1 MAEAPTKTIRMGM
14 VGIGVGGAEILPA
27 MASAP
32 GIELYAGADINSVT
46 RERFQEKYPEA
57 KVFDS
62 IEALCA
68 DPDVDAVWIS
78 TPNRFHA
85 PHTIYALEHG
95 KHVVVEKPMA
105 LSIQEAEAMCEAA
118 EKNNRI
124 LTAGHTD
131 SYSFHI
137 RAMRRIVNSGRI
149 GALSSLQAIA
159 FTDWIVR
166 PRSAEEQDPAQGAG
180 VVWRQT
186 PHQVD
191 SMRLI
196 GGGLV
201 RSVRGTTKADVKYR
215 PFSTFYSAYLEFEDG
230 TPAYIFHDGKG
241 YFFTGELLNGQQN
254 SRYTWEQRRELRRAM
269 NEGLRDDEA
278 DKQAL
283 RIGGENAG
291 NQFGPTN
298 GAARAPR
305 YMGNPDAGIV
315 LVSAERGALRA
326 SPNGVF
332 VYDEDGQHDVDLSV
346 NTKGPHAGRQGELV
360 EFHKAIMEGKPPFH
374 DGRWGMATLEV
385 ALAIM
390 ASAKER
396 KEIMLSHQIAVPDSY
411 DADLVVPY
419 LETETVGA
427 RS

>member
-1 MAEAPTKTIRMGM
+1 MGM

-27 MASAP
+27 MDSTE
-32 GIELYAGADINSVT
+32 GIELYGGADVNPTT
-46 RERFQEKYPEA
+46 RVRFQEKYPEA

-62 IEALCA
+62 IESMCA
-68 DPDVDAVWIS
+68 DPDVDAVWVS

-105 LSIQEAEAMCEAA
+105 LSIQEAGAMNEAA
-118 EKNNRI
+118 VKYNRI
-124 LTAGHTD
+124 LAAGHTD

-137 RAMRRIVNSGRI
+137 RAMRRIINSGKL
-149 GALSSLQAIA
+149 GNLSSLHAIA

-201 RSVRGTTKADVKYR
+201 RSVRGTTKADVSYR
-215 PFSTFYSAYLEFEDG
+215 PFTTFYSAYLEFEDG

-241 YFFTGELLNGQQN
+241 YFFTGELLNGVQN

-269 NEGLRDDEA
+269 NAGLRDDEA

-291 NQFGPTN
+291 NQF
-298 GAARAPR
+298 ARPDREAQAPR
-305 YMGNPDAGIV
+305 FMGNPDAGVV
-315 LVSAERGALRA
+315 LVSADRGALRS
-326 SPNGVF
+326 SPHGVY
-332 VYDEDGQHDVDLSV
+332 VYDEDGQHDVDLSAN
-346 NTKGPHAGRQGELV
+346 NTGMGARRGELV
-360 EFHKAIMEGKPPFH
+360 EFHKAISEGKAPFH

-390 ASAKER
+390 ESARER
-396 KEIMLSHQIAVPDSY
+396 KEIMLSHQVAVPSGY
-411 DADLVVPY
+411 DAELIVPY
-419 LETETVGA
+419 LGTG
-427 RS
+427 

>member
-1 MAEAPTKTIRMGM
+1 MAAAPTKTVRMGM

-27 MASAP
+27 MDSTP
-32 GIELYAGADINSVT
+32 GIELYAGADINPTT
-46 RERFQEKYPEA
+46 RERFAERYPEA

-62 IEALCA
+62 IESMCE
-68 DPDVDAVWIS
+68 DPDLDAVWIS

-105 LSIQEAEAMCEAA
+105 LSIEEAGAMNEAA
-118 EKNNRI
+118 AKYNRI
-124 LTAGHTD
+124 LAAGHTD

-137 RAMRRIVNSGRI
+137 RAMRRIIASGKI
-149 GALSSLQAIA
+149 GNLSSVQAIA

-166 PRSAEEQDPAQGAG
+166 PRSADEQDPAQGAG

-201 RSVRGTTKADVKYR
+201 RSVRGTTKADVGYR

-254 SRYTWEQRRELRRAM
+254 TRYSSEQRKELRRAM
-269 NEGLRDDEA
+269 NAGMRDDEA

-291 NQFGPTN
+291 NQFTEPSASR
-298 GAARAPR
+298 AARF
-305 YMGNPDAGIV
+305 MGNPDAGIV
-315 LVSAERGALRA
+315 LVSAERGAMRA
-326 SPNGVF
+326 SPKGVY
-332 VYDEDGQHDVDLSV
+332 VYDEDGQHEVDLSAN
-346 NTKGPHAGRQGELV
+346 NTGVGGRRGELV
-360 EFHKAIMEGKPPFH
+360 EFHQAISEGKAPFH

-390 ASAKER
+390 ESAQTR
-396 KEIMLSHQIAVPDSY
+396 KEIILSHQVAVPASY
-411 DADLVVPY
+411 DADLIVPY
-419 LETETVGA
+419 LD
-427 RS
+427 

>member
-1 MAEAPTKTIRMGM
+1 MAQAPTQNIRMGM
-14 VGIGVGGAEILPA
+14 LGIGVGGAEILPA
-27 MASAP
+27 MDNTP
-32 GIELYAGADINSVT
+32 GIELYAGADINPVT
-46 RERFQEKYPEA
+46 RDRFQEKYPEA
-57 KVFDS
+57 KVYDS
-62 IEALCA
+62 IETLCA

-105 LSIQEAEAMCEAA
+105 LSIDEAA
-118 EKNNRI
+118 AMNEASAKYNRI

-137 RAMRRIVNSGRI
+137 RAMRRIINSGRL
-149 GALSSLQAIA
+149 GKLSSLQAIA

-191 SMRLI
+191 SLRLI

-201 RSVRGTTKADVKYR
+201 RSVRGTTKADVAYR

-230 TPAYIFHDGKG
+230 TPAYVFHDGKG
-241 YFFTGELLNGQQN
+241 YFFTGQLVNGEEN
-254 SRYTWEQRRELRRAM
+254 SRYSWEQRRELRRAM
-269 NEGLRDDEA
+269 NAGMRDDEA

-291 NQFGPTN
+291 NQFAETDTRP
-298 GAARAPR
+298 RAPR
-305 YMGNPDAGIV
+305 FMGNPDAGIV
-315 LVSAERGALRA
+315 LVSAEKGAIRA
-326 SPNGVF
+326 SPHGVF

-346 NTKGPHAGRQGELV
+346 NSSPGLGGRQGELV
-360 EFHKAIMEGKPPFH
+360 EFRKSIMEGKPPFH

-390 ASAKER
+390 QSGQER
-396 KEIMLSHQIAVPDSY
+396 REIMLSHQIAVPASY
-411 DADLVVPY
+411 DAELVVPY
-419 LETETVGA
+419 LENE
-427 RS
+427 

>member
-1 MAEAPTKTIRMGM
+1 VAAAPTKTIRMGM

-27 MASAP
+27 MASTP
-32 GIELYAGADINSVT
+32 GIELYAGADINPVT
-46 RERFQEKYPEA
+46 RERFQAKYPDA
-57 KVFDS
+57 KVYDS

-68 DPDVDAVWIS
+68 DPDVDAVWVS

-105 LSIQEAEAMCEAA
+105 LSIQEAEAMNEAA
-118 EKNNRI
+118 AKNNRI

-131 SYSFHI
+131 SYGFHI
-137 RAMRRIVNSGRI
+137 RAMRRVMNSGRL
-149 GALSSLQAIA
+149 GKLSSLHAIA
-159 FTDWIVR
+159 FTDWILR

-196 GGGLV
+196 GGGMV
-201 RSVRGTTKADVKYR
+201 RSVRGTTKADAAYR
-215 PFSTFYSAYLEFEDG
+215 PFSAFYSAYLEFEDG
-230 TPAYIFHDGKG
+230 TPAYIFHDGRG
-241 YFFTGELLNGQQN
+241 YFFTGELLNGVQN

-269 NEGLRDDEA
+269 SEGVRDDEA

-291 NQFGPTN
+291 NQFAERN
-298 GAARAPR
+298 GARAPR
-305 YMGNPDAGIV
+305 FMGNPDAGIV
-315 LVSAERGALRA
+315 LVSAERGAMRA
-326 SPNGVF
+326 SPHGIY
-332 VYDEDGQHDVDLSV
+332 VYDDDGQHDVDLSI
-346 NTKGPHAGRQGELV
+346 NSKGEGTRQGELV
-360 EFHKAIMEGKPPFH
+360 EFRKAIVEGKPPFH

-390 ASAKER
+390 ESAKER
-396 KEIMLSHQIAVPDSY
+396 KEIRLSHQVPVPDSY
-411 DADLVVPY
+411 DLDLIVPY
-419 LETETVGA
+419 LENE
-427 RS
+427 

>member
-1 MAEAPTKTIRMGM
+1 MGM

-27 MASAP
+27 MASTP
-32 GIELYAGADINSVT
+32 GIELYAGADINPVT
-46 RERFQEKYPEA
+46 RERFQERYPEA

-68 DPDVDAVWIS
+68 DPDVDAVWVS

-105 LSIQEAEAMCEAA
+105 LSIQEAEAMNEAA
-118 EKNNRI
+118 VKNNRI

-131 SYSFHI
+131 SYGFHI

-149 GALSSLQAIA
+149 GKLSSVQAIA

-201 RSVRGTTKADVKYR
+201 RSVRGTTKADVAYR

-241 YFFTGELLNGQQN
+241 YFFTGELVSGQQN
-254 SRYTWEQRRELRRAM
+254 SRYSWEQRRELRRAM
-269 NEGLRDDEA
+269 NAGMRDDEA

-291 NQFGPTN
+291 NRFDQQN
-298 GAARAPR
+298 GSARAQR
-305 YMGNPDAGIV
+305 VMGNPDAGIV
-315 LVSAERGALRA
+315 LVSAERGALRS
-326 SPNGVF
+326 SPHGVY
-332 VYDEDGQHDVDLSV
+332 VYDEDGQHDVDLSGNNRGV
-346 NTKGPHAGRQGELV
+346 GGRQGELV
-360 EFHKAIMEGKPPFH
+360 EFHKAISEGKPPFH

-385 ALAIM
+385 SLAIM
-390 ASAKER
+390 QSAKER
-396 KEIMLSHQIAVPDSY
+396 KEIMLSHQVAVPDSY
-411 DADLVVPY
+411 DADLIVPY
-419 LETETVGA
+419 LEEE
-427 RS
+427 

>member
-1 MAEAPTKTIRMGM
+1 MGM

-27 MASAP
+27 MDSTP
-32 GIELYAGADINSVT
+32 GIELYAGADINPIT
-46 RERFQEKYPEA
+46 RERFQARYPEA
-57 KVFDS
+57 KVYDS
-62 IEALCA
+62 IETMCA
-68 DPDVDAVWIS
+68 DPDLDAVWIS

-105 LSIQEAEAMCEAA
+105 LSVREAEAMNEAA
-118 EKNNRI
+118 AKNNRI

-137 RAMRRIVNSGRI
+137 RAMRRIINSGKI
-149 GALSSLQAIA
+149 GKLSSIQAIA

-201 RSVRGTTKADVKYR
+201 RSVRGTTKADVSYR

-230 TPAYIFHDGKG
+230 TPAYVFHDGKG

-269 NEGLRDDEA
+269 TEGMRDDEA

-291 NQFGPTN
+291 NQFAPN
-298 GAARAPR
+298 GEAHAPR

-315 LVSAERGALRA
+315 LVSAERGALRS
-326 SPNGVF
+326 SPHGVF
-332 VYDEDGQHDVDLSV
+332 VYDEDGQHDVDLSI
-346 NTKGPHAGRQGELV
+346 NATGNAGRRGELV
-360 EFHKAIMEGKPPFH
+360 EFHRAIEEGKPPFH
-374 DGRWGMATLEV
+374 HGLWGMATLEV

-390 ASAKER
+390 ESAEQR
-396 KEIMLSHQIAVPDSY
+396 KEIMLSHQVAVPDSY
-411 DADLVVPY
+411 DAELIVPY
-419 LETETVGA
+419 LENE
-427 RS
+427 

>member
-1 MAEAPTKTIRMGM
+1 M

-27 MASAP
+27 MDSTE
-32 GIELYAGADINSVT
+32 GIQLYAGADINPTT
-46 RERFQEKYPEA
+46 RERFQAKYPEA
-57 KVFDS
+57 KVYDS
-62 IEALCA
+62 IETLCA
-68 DPDVDAVWIS
+68 DPDVDAIWVS

-105 LSIQEAEAMCEAA
+105 LSIEEAEAMNEAA
-118 EKNNRI
+118 VKNNRI

-131 SYSFHI
+131 SYGFHI
-137 RAMRRIVNSGRI
+137 RAMRRIINSGRL
-149 GALSSLQAIA
+149 GKLSSLQAIA

-191 SMRLI
+191 SMRLL

-201 RSVRGTTKADVKYR
+201 RSVRGTTKADVSYR

-230 TPAYIFHDGKG
+230 TPAYVFHDGKG
-241 YFFTGELLNGQQN
+241 YFFTGELLNGEQN

-269 NEGLRDDEA
+269 TAGLRDDEA

-291 NQFGPTN
+291 NQFTQGNSAP
-298 GAARAPR
+298 RAPR

-315 LVSAERGALRA
+315 LVSAERGALRS
-326 SPNGVF
+326 SPHGVY
-332 VYDEDGQHDVDLSV
+332 VYDDDGQHDVDVSAN
-346 NTKGPHAGRQGELV
+346 NTGMAGRQGELV
-360 EFHKAIMEGKPPFH
+360 EFRKAIAEGKSPFH

-390 ASAKER
+390 KSAQER

-411 DADLVVPY
+411 DSELIVPY
-419 LETETVGA
+419 LDNK
-427 RS
+427 

>member
-1 MAEAPTKTIRMGM
+1 MGM

-27 MASAP
+27 MDSTE
-32 GIELYAGADINSVT
+32 GIELYAGADINPTT
-46 RERFQEKYPEA
+46 RERFQERYPEA

-62 IEALCA
+62 IESMCA
-68 DPDVDAVWIS
+68 DPDLDAVWIS

-105 LSIQEAEAMCEAA
+105 LSIQEAGAMNEAA
-118 EKNNRI
+118 AKHNRI

-131 SYSFHI
+131 SYGFHI
-137 RAMRRIVNSGRI
+137 RAMRRIINSGRI
-149 GALSSLQAIA
+149 GQLSSLQAIA

-191 SMRLI
+191 SMRLL

-201 RSVRGTTKADVKYR
+201 RSVRGTTKADVAYR

-230 TPAYIFHDGKG
+230 TPAYVFHDGKG

-254 SRYTWEQRRELRRAM
+254 SRYTWEQRRELRAAM
-269 NEGLRDDEA
+269 NAGARDDEA

-291 NQFGPTN
+291 NQFTEPS
-298 GAARAPR
+298 RAER

-315 LVSAERGALRA
+315 LVSAERGAMRA
-326 SPNGVF
+326 SPHGVF

-346 NTKGPHAGRQGELV
+346 NNTGPAGRRGELV
-360 EFHKAIMEGKPPFH
+360 EFHKSVVEGKAPFH

-390 ASAKER
+390 ESARER
-396 KEIMLSHQIAVPDSY
+396 KEIMLSHQVAVPDSY
-411 DADLVVPY
+411 D
-419 LETETVGA
+419 T
-427 RS
+427 

>member
-1 MAEAPTKTIRMGM
+1 MAAALTKTVRMGM
-14 VGIGVGGAEILPA
+14 LGIGVGGAEILPA
-27 MASAP
+27 MASTP
-32 GIELYAGADINSVT
+32 GIELYAGADISPIT
-46 RERFQEKYPEA
+46 RERFQAKYPEA
-57 KVFDS
+57 KVYDG

-68 DPDVDAVWIS
+68 DPDIDAVWVS
-78 TPNRFHA
+78 TPNRFHG

-105 LSIQEAEAMCEAA
+105 LSIEEAEAMNNAA
-118 EKNNRI
+118 AKYDRV

-131 SYSFHI
+131 SYGFHI
-137 RAMRRIVNSGRI
+137 RAMRRIINSGRL
-149 GALSSLQAIA
+149 GKLSSLQAIA

-166 PRSAEEQDPAQGAG
+166 PRSAEEQDPSQGAG

-201 RSVRGTTKADVKYR
+201 RSVRGTTKADVSYR

-254 SRYTWEQRRELRRAM
+254 SRYTWEQRKELRRAM
-269 NEGLRDDEA
+269 TAGMRDDEA

-291 NQFGPTN
+291 NRFAQPN
-298 GAARAPR
+298 GTQTPR
-305 YMGNPDAGIV
+305 FMGNPDAGVV
-315 LVSAERGALRA
+315 LVSAERGALRS
-326 SPNGVF
+326 SPLGLY

-346 NTKGPHAGRQGELV
+346 NNRGVGGRQGELV
-360 EFHKAIMEGKPPFH
+360 EFHKAIAEGKPPFH

-390 ASAKER
+390 ESAKQR
-396 KEIMLSHQIAVPDSY
+396 KEIMLSRQVGVPASY
-411 DADLVVPY
+411 DSELIVPY
-419 LETETVGA
+419 LENE
-427 RS
+427 

>member
-1 MAEAPTKTIRMGM
+1 MAAPTKTIRMGM

-27 MASAP
+27 MDSTP
-32 GIELYAGADINSVT
+32 GIELYAGADINPVT
-46 RERFQEKYPEA
+46 RERFQQKYPEA
-57 KVFDS
+57 MVYDS
-62 IEALCA
+62 IESLCA

-105 LSIQEAEAMCEAA
+105 LSIEEAA
-118 EKNNRI
+118 AMNEAAAKYNRI

-131 SYSFHI
+131 SYGFHN
-137 RAMRRIVNSGRI
+137 RAMRKIIKSGRL
-149 GALSSLQAIA
+149 GSLSSVQAIS
-159 FTDWIVR
+159 FSDWIVR

-191 SMRLI
+191 TVRLI
-196 GGGLV
+196 GGGMV
-201 RSVRGTTKADVKYR
+201 RSVRGTTKADVGYR
-215 PFSTFYSAYLEFEDG
+215 PFSTFYSAYLDFEDG
-230 TPAYIFHDGKG
+230 TPGYVFHDGKG
-241 YFFTGELLNGQQN
+241 YFFTGELVSGQRN
-254 SRYTWEQRRELRRAM
+254 TRYSDEQRKALREAM
-269 NEGLRDDEA
+269 LSGMRDDEA

-291 NQFGPTN
+291 NQFTERDA
-298 GAARAPR
+298 GASRPR
-305 YMGNPDAGIV
+305 VQGNPDAGIII
-315 LVSAERGALRA
+315 VSAERGAMRA
-326 SPNGVF
+326 SPHGVF
-332 VYDEDGQHDVDLSV
+332 VYDEDGQHDIDLSV
-346 NTKGPHAGRQGELV
+346 NNSPGLGGRQGELV
-360 EFHKAIMEGKPPFH
+360 EFSRAIWEGKAPFH

-390 ASAKER
+390 KSAQER

-411 DADLVVPY
+411 DEDLIVPY
-419 LETETVGA
+419 LDK
-427 RS
+427 

>member
-1 MAEAPTKTIRMGM
+1 MAAAPTKTIRMGM

-27 MASAP
+27 MDNTE
-32 GIELYAGADINSVT
+32 GIELYAGADINPVT
-46 RERFQEKYPEA
+46 RERFQQRYPEA
-57 KVFDS
+57 KAFDS
-62 IEALCA
+62 IEAMCA
-68 DPDVDAVWIS
+68 DPDLDAVWIS

-105 LSIQEAEAMCEAA
+105 LSIQEAEAMNEAA
-118 EKNNRI
+118 VKNNRI

-137 RAMRRIVNSGRI
+137 RAMRRILSSGRL
-149 GALSSLQAIA
+149 GSLSSLQAIA

-191 SMRLI
+191 SMRLL

-201 RSVRGTTKADVKYR
+201 RSVRGTTKADVGYR
-215 PFSTFYSAYLEFEDG
+215 PFTTFYSAYLEFEDG
-230 TPAYIFHDGKG
+230 TPAYVFHDGKG
-241 YFFTGELLNGQQN
+241 YFFTGELVNGVQQ

-269 NEGLRDDEA
+269 NAGQRDDEA

-291 NQFGPTN
+291 NRGFEDQN
-298 GAARAPR
+298 GSARPQR
-305 YMGNPDAGIV
+305 FMGNPDAGIV
-315 LVSAERGALRA
+315 LVSAARGAMRA
-326 SPNGVF
+326 SPHGVY

-346 NTKGPHAGRQGELV
+346 NNKPGEAGRQGELV
-360 EFHKAIMEGKPPFH
+360 EFHKAILEGTQPFH

-390 ASAKER
+390 QSAQER
-396 KEIMLSHQIAVPDSY
+396 REIMLTHQVGVPADY
-411 DADLVVPY
+411 DCELIVPY
-419 LETETVGA
+419 LEGVPA
-427 RS
+427 

>member
-1 MAEAPTKTIRMGM
+1 MAAAPTKTIRMGM

-27 MASAP
+27 MDSTP
-32 GIELYAGADINSVT
+32 GIELYAGADINATT
-46 RERFQEKYPEA
+46 RERFQAKYPEA
-57 KVFDS
+57 KVYDG
-62 IEALCA
+62 IESLCA
-68 DPDVDAVWIS
+68 DPDVDAVWVS

-95 KHVVVEKPMA
+95 KHVVVEKPFA
-105 LSIQEAEAMCEAA
+105 LSIEEADAMNEAA
-118 EKNNRI
+118 VKYDRI

-137 RAMRRIVNSGRI
+137 RAMRRIINSGRI
-149 GALSSLQAIA
+149 GELSSLQAIA

-166 PRSAEEQDPAQGAG
+166 PRSADEQDPSQGAG

-191 SMRLI
+191 SIRLL
-196 GGGLV
+196 GGGMV
-201 RSVRGTTKADVKYR
+201 RSVRGTTKADVAYR
-215 PFSTFYSAYLEFEDG
+215 PFTTFYSAYLEFEDG

-254 SRYTWEQRRELRRAM
+254 SRYSWEQRRELRRAM
-269 NEGLRDDEA
+269 NAGARDDEA

-291 NQFGPTN
+291 NQFTQGVSSPS
-298 GAARAPR
+298 APR
-305 YMGNPDAGIV
+305 FMGNPDAGIV

-326 SPNGVF
+326 SPNGVY
-332 VYDEDGQHDVDLSV
+332 VYDEDGQHDVDLSA
-346 NTKGPHAGRQGELV
+346 NNKGATAGRRGELV
-360 EFHKAIMEGKPPFH
+360 EFHKAVVENKAPFH

-396 KEIMLSHQIAVPDSY
+396 KEIMLSHQVAVPDTY
-411 DADLVVPY
+411 DSELIVPY
-419 LETETVGA
+419 LEK
-427 RS
+427 

>member
-1 MAEAPTKTIRMGM
+1 MAAATKTIRMGM

-27 MASAP
+27 MDSTP
-32 GIELYAGADINSVT
+32 GIELYAGADINPVT
-46 RERFQEKYPEA
+46 RDRFQARYPEA
-57 KVFDS
+57 KVYDS
-62 IEALCA
+62 IESLCA
-68 DPDVDAVWIS
+68 DPDLDAVWVS

-105 LSIQEAEAMCEAA
+105 LSIQEAAAMNEAA
-118 EKNNRI
+118 VKYNRI

-131 SYSFHI
+131 SYGFHI
-137 RAMRRIVNSGRI
+137 RAMRRIVNSGRL
-149 GALSSLQAIA
+149 GKLSSLQAIA

-201 RSVRGTTKADVKYR
+201 RSVRGTTKADVGYR
-215 PFSTFYSAYLEFEDG
+215 PFTTFYSAFLEFEDG
-230 TPAYIFHDGKG
+230 TPAYVFHDGKG
-241 YFFTGELLNGQQN
+241 YFFTGELQNGQQN

-269 NEGLRDDEA
+269 TEGLRDDEA

-291 NQFGPTN
+291 NQFGEGN
-298 GAARAPR
+298 GRARAER
-305 YMGNPDAGIV
+305 FMGNPDAGIV
-315 LVSAERGALRA
+315 LVSAERGAMRA
-326 SPNGVF
+326 SPHGIY
-332 VYDEDGQHDVDLSV
+332 VYDEDGQHDVDLSANSTGV
-346 NTKGPHAGRQGELV
+346 GGRRGELV
-360 EFHKAIMEGKPPFH
+360 EFHKAVSDGKAPFH
-374 DGRWGMATLEV
+374 DGLWGMATLEV
-385 ALAIM
+385 ALAIIQ
-390 ASAKER
+390 SAQER
-396 KEIMLSHQIAVPDSY
+396 REVMLSHQVAVPDSY
-411 DADLVVPY
+411 DAELIVPY
-419 LETETVGA
+419 LD
-427 RS
+427 

>member
-1 MAEAPTKTIRMGM
+1 MAAAPTKTIRMGM

-27 MASAP
+27 MDSTP
-32 GIELYAGADINSVT
+32 GIELYAGADINAVT
-46 RERFQEKYPEA
+46 RERFQAKYPEA

-62 IEALCA
+62 IESMCA
-68 DPDVDAVWIS
+68 DPDLDAVWVS

-105 LSIQEAEAMCEAA
+105 LSITEAA
-118 EKNNRI
+118 AMNEAAAKNDRI

-137 RAMRRIVNSGRI
+137 RGMRRILSSGRL
-149 GALSSLQAIA
+149 GKLASLQAIA

-186 PHQVD
+186 PHQID
-191 SMRLI
+191 SMRLL

-201 RSVRGTTKADVKYR
+201 RSVRGTTKADVAYR

-230 TPAYIFHDGKG
+230 TPAYVFHDGKG
-241 YFFTGELLNGQQN
+241 YFFTGELLNGEQN

-269 NEGLRDDEA
+269 NAGARDDEA

-291 NQFGPTN
+291 NRGFEEQN
-298 GAARAPR
+298 GNARAARF
-305 YMGNPDAGIV
+305 MGNPDAGIV
-315 LVSAERGALRA
+315 LVSAEKGAMRA
-326 SPNGVF
+326 SPHGVY

-346 NTKGPHAGRQGELV
+346 NNKPGQAGRQGELV
-360 EFHKAIMEGKPPFH
+360 EFKKAVDEGKQPFH

-390 ASAKER
+390 ESALER
-396 KEIMLSHQIAVPDSY
+396 KEIMLSHQVAVPDSY
-411 DADLVVPY
+411 DTELIVPY
-419 LETETVGA
+419 LEGAAVGS
-427 RS
+427 R

>member
-1 MAEAPTKTIRMGM
+1 MGM

-27 MASAP
+27 MVSTP
-32 GIELYAGADINSVT
+32 GIELYAGADINPIT
-46 RERFQEKYPEA
+46 RERFKEKYPEA
-57 KVFDS
+57 KVYDS

-68 DPDVDAVWIS
+68 DPNVDAVWVS

-105 LSIQEAEAMCEAA
+105 LSIQEAEAMVEAA
-118 EKNNRI
+118 EKNKRI

-131 SYSFHI
+131 SFSFHI
-137 RAMRRIVNSGRI
+137 RAMRRIVNSGKI
-149 GALSSLQAIA
+149 GKLSSLQAIA

-201 RSVRGTTKADVKYR
+201 RSVRGTTKADVPYR
-215 PFSTFYSAYLEFEDG
+215 PFTTFYSAYLEFEDG

-241 YFFTGELLNGQQN
+241 YFFTGELLNGVQN
-254 SRYTWEQRRELRRAM
+254 SRYTVEQRKELRRAM
-269 NEGLRDDEA
+269 MAGLRDDEA

-291 NQFGPTN
+291 NQFAQPN

-305 YMGNPDAGIV
+305 FMGNPDAGIV
-315 LVSAERGALRA
+315 LVSTQFGALRA
-326 SPNGVF
+326 SPHGVY
-332 VYDEDGQHDVDLSV
+332 VYDEDGQHDVDLSI
-346 NTKGPHAGRQGELV
+346 NNKGPHAGRQGELV
-360 EFHKAIMEGKPPFH
+360 EFHKAIVEGKPPFH

-390 ASAKER
+390 ESAKER
-396 KEIMLSHQIAVPDSY
+396 KEIMLSHQVAVPESY
-411 DADLVVPY
+411 DADLIVPY
-419 LETETVGA
+419 LNESVGA
-427 RS
+427 RA

>member
-1 MAEAPTKTIRMGM
+1 MGM

-27 MASAP
+27 MSSTP
-32 GIELYAGADINSVT
+32 GIELYAGADINPTT
-46 RERFQEKYPEA
+46 RDRFQAKYPEA
-57 KVFDS
+57 KVYDS
-62 IEALCA
+62 IETLCA
-68 DPDVDAVWIS
+68 DPDVDAVWVS

-95 KHVVVEKPMA
+95 KHVVIEKPMA
-105 LSIQEAEAMCEAA
+105 LSIEEAGAMNEAA
-118 EKNNRI
+118 AKYGRI

-166 PRSAEEQDPAQGAG
+166 PRSSDEQDPSQGAG

-201 RSVRGTTKADVKYR
+201 RSVRGTTKADVSYR

-230 TPAYIFHDGKG
+230 TPASIFHDGKG

-254 SRYTWEQRRELRRAM
+254 SRYTWEQRKELRRAM
-269 NEGLRDDEA
+269 TAGMRDDEA

-291 NQFGPTN
+291 NQFERPGRTAP
-298 GAARAPR
+298 AAPR
-305 YMGNPDAGIV
+305 FMGNPDAGIIM
-315 LVSAERGALRA
+315 VSAERGALRA
-326 SPNGVF
+326 SPHGVY

-346 NTKGPHAGRQGELV
+346 NSTGVGGRQGELV
-360 EFHKAIMEGKPPFH
+360 EFRKAIMEGKQSFH

-390 ASAKER
+390 QSAKER
-396 KEIMLSHQIAVPDSY
+396 REIMLSHQVAVPDSY
-411 DADLVVPY
+411 DSELIVPY
-419 LETETVGA
+419 LENE
-427 RS
+427 